1 MISRRIL
8 RIKVMQVLFTYELS
22 EKEDSGG
29 LEKMLMSRIDK
40 TKQLYYVYLQ
50 YLIEVCQYVLVDAAR
65 RENKYIKDQ
74 EDLNINTQLASNSC
88 ISAVQQSEA
97 YKSILKKYSLSHYI
111 DNKLVRDLFHAL
123 EASQKY
129 VNYCEIAKPS
139 RGDEVEIL
147 RYIAKKIIGTSAD
160 LDEHLAERFMN
171 LEDDHFIS
179 LHTLQKKLK
188 DFVELDKEAFI
199 EDFLNNLEQNDEIN
213 FSKEL
218 ISNYLSN
225 RESLEKIIEPRLK
238 NWDMD
243 RVALMDIILIKL
255 AIVEFL
261 HFPYIPLKVSMNEY
275 IDISKEYSTEKSKD
289 FINGILDKTMKG
301 LNDGGKIKKL
311 GRGLIN
317 N

>member
-40 TKQLYYVYLQ
+40 TKELYYVYLQ

-88 ISAVQQSEA
+88 ISAIQQSEA
-97 YKSILKKYSLSHYI
+97 YKFILKKYSLSHHI
-111 DNKLVRDLFHAL
+111 DNKLVRDLFNTL
-123 EASQKY
+123 EASRKY
-129 VNYCEIAKPS
+129 VNYCEIAKPTK
-139 RGDEVEIL
+139 GDEVEIL

-188 DFVELDKEAFI
+188 DFVELDKETFI
-199 EDFLNNLEQNDEIN
+199 EDFLNNLEQDDEIN

-218 ISNYLSN
+218 INNYLSN
-225 RESLEKIIEPRLK
+225 REALEKIIEPRLK

-261 HFPYIPLKVSMNEY
+261 YFPYIPLKVSMNEY

-301 LNDGGKIKKL
+301 LNDNGKIKKL